1 MSVHSPNLKEQFRL
15 SLLLAA
21 LENVLKL
28 DDDAE
33 LRTAARRRYLQLT
46 ERKDAA

>member
-1 MSVHSPNLKEQFRL
+1 MTVHDPNLKEQFRL

-28 DDDAE
+28 DDDEA
-33 LRTAARRRYLQLT
+33 LRAAARRRYLELT
-46 ERKDAA
+46 ERKEAA